1 MKDIFKGLAGLIV
14 YFTIEAAII
23 ALFISTIWLFTLNN
37 KINID
42 LNFFDW
48 FFIIFVFRI
57 LRFDIL
63 KFVDLNNLPEKQ
75 KDNNDEI

>member
-75 KDNNDEI
+75 KDDNDEI

>member
-1 MKDIFKGLAGLIV
+1 MKDIFKGLAGLII

-75 KDNNDEI
+75 KDDNDEI

>member
-1 MKDIFKGLAGLIV
+1 MKDIFKGLAGLMV

-75 KDNNDEI
+75 KDDNDEI